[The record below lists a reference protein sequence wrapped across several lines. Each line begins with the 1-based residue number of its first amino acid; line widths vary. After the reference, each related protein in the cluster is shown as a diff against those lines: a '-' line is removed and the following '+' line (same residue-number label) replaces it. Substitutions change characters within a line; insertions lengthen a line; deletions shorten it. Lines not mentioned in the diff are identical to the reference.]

1 MKLRVVL
8 FSVLIFSEFLVFA
21 QPKSY
26 SSINKKAVKI
36 YEEAMDK
43 YNLCSNSDCFGE
55 VLPILDK
62 VIKKDPSFVE
72 AYAFKSV
79 IYIRKEEYMKAI
91 SMLEE
96 GLSVN
101 ADFMPFLHLDL
112 AELYFKTEQY
122 QKGKERSILY
132 LKKYHPKAKL
142 RGKAERVL
150 ESCKFSIQA
159 LKSPVDIQPENL
171 GPNVN
176 SDLKEYLPVLSVDM
190 NTLIFTRTIP
200 DSRSLGRFQEDFYAS
215 FKHEKNW
222 RRAFNI
228 GSPLNTVVNEGGHSL
243 TADGNTM
250 FFTICPD
257 IGIGYGE
264 GRNGYGS
271 CDIFVTFL
279 RNGKWTNPKNLG
291 PKVNHKTHDAQ
302 PSMSSDGRTL
312 YFSST
317 RPGGYGEN
325 DIYVT
330 YLTSSGWSVP
340 QNLGGVI
347 NTPGREEGVF
357 IHPDNQT
364 LYFSSDGHPG
374 LGDNDLF
381 MSKRNPDGSWGK
393 PVNLGYPI
401 NTSKNDFDFTVDA
414 LGEYA
419 YLTSDREG
427 GFGDWDIYKFKLPDY
442 LKPKPVSYMSGR
454 TFDIETNKPLMA
466 RFELKDVENG
476 KKIVEANAG
485 SNGKFLV
492 CLPYG
497 KEYALNAAHEG
508 YLFYS
513 ENFKL
518 NKSTDFKPV
527 EKDVP
532 LQPIKIGGKVV
543 LKNIFFDT
551 DKFEL
556 KPESKVELEKLK
568 EFLEKNPTLKIE
580 IGGHTDNQGSKSHN
594 LDLSKNRA
602 KAVADWL
609 IMNKI
614 DKNRLSYKGYAD
626 DEPVMSNDTAEGRA
640 KNRRTEFK
648 IIGQ

>member
-8 FSVLIFSEFLVFA
+8 FSVLVLSELMVFA
-21 QPKSY
+21 QRPSY
-26 SSINKKAVKI
+26 SSINKKAIKI
-36 YEEAMDK
+36 YEEALGK
-43 YNLCSNSDCFGE
+43 FELRYFGE
-55 VLPILDK
+55 ALPLLDK
-62 VIKKDPSFVE
+62 VIKKDPRFVE
-72 AYAFKSV
+72 AYGVKST
-79 IYIRKEEYMKAI
+79 IYIQKEEYLKAI
-91 SMLEE
+91 SELEE
-96 GLSVN
+96 GLGIN
-101 ADFMPFLHLDL
+101 PDFMPFLHLDL

-122 QKGKERSILY
+122 SKGKERAGLY

-150 ESCKFSIQA
+150 ESCKFSIDA
-159 LKSPVDIQPENL
+159 LKHPVDIEPENL

-200 DSRSLGRFQEDFYAS
+200 DSRSIDKYQEDFYAS
-215 FKHEKNW
+215 FKHDESW
-222 RRAFNI
+222 RKAFNI
-228 GSPLNTVVNEGGHSL
+228 GAPLNTVVNEGGHSL
-243 TADGNTM
+243 TPDGNAM
-250 FFTICPD
+250 FFTICD
-257 IGIGYGE
+257 QYGFYGE

-279 RNGKWTNPKNLG
+279 RDGKWTNPKNLG
-291 PKVNHKTHDAQ
+291 PKVNHKKHDAQ

-330 YLTSSGWSVP
+330 YLTNSGWSVP
-340 QNLGGVI
+340 QNLGSVI

-364 LYFSSDGHPG
+364 LYFSSNGHPG

-381 MSKRNPDGSWGK
+381 MSKKQPNGLWGK
-393 PVNLGYPI
+393 PVNLGFPI

-414 LGEYA
+414 MGEYA
-419 YLTSDREG
+419 YLTSDRDG

-442 LKPKPVSYMSGR
+442 LKPKPVTYMAGK
-454 TFDIETNKPLMA
+454 TFDSETNRPLSA
-466 RFELKDVENG
+466 RFELKELEDG
-476 KKIVEANAG
+476 RRIVESTAN

-518 NKSTDFKPV
+518 NKPINFKPI

-532 LQPIKIGGKVV
+532 LQPIKIGGRVI
-543 LKNIFFDT
+543 LKNVFFDT
-551 DKFEL
+551 DKYEL

-580 IGGHTDNQGSKSHN
+580 IGGHTDNQGSKLHN
-594 LDLSKNRA
+594 MELSKNRA
-602 KAVADWL
+602 KSVSYWL
-609 IMNKI
+609 MMNNVPKE
-614 DKNRLSYKGYAD
+614 RLSYKGYAD
-626 DEPVMSNDTAEGRA
+626 NEPIMSNENPEGRS

-648 IIGQ
+648 IIGK